1 MTAKEEIINYLKEMA
16 ESDNRGTADPFY
28 YTIQTEVLMS
38 TPLEDSDQVWY
49 YSDELK
55 TIFESKEAYVAT
67 LDNMEYSSDDIEG
80 LINDDDITIVGRS
93 KVWENKGMF
102 LTEEEAKRHLKQ
114 NAYHYSENARTYV
127 EHAWRAP
134 KMQAFF
140 KNLFEYFEVERKND
154 SNSRS

>member
-1 MTAKEEIINYLKEMA
+1 MVYYSNELDTTFTSKEEYL
-16 ESDNRGTADPFY
+16 
-28 YTIQTEVLMS
+28 
-38 TPLEDSDQVWY
+38 
-49 YSDELK
+49 
-55 TIFESKEAYVAT
+55 AYVDDSYDGCERDEF
-67 LDNMEYSSDDIEG
+67 LDTDEVTMIG
-80 LINDDDITIVGRS
+80 IHKG
-93 KVWENKGMF
+93 WENKGMF